1 MSIMTIAEALH
12 VALRE
17 EMARDQEVF
26 VIGEE
31 VGGQYGLFDMTTGLQ
46 DIFGKDRAIATPI
59 SEAGFV
65 GMSVGAALR
74 GMRPV
79 VELMYI
85 DFIGVCMD
93 QIINQAAKM
102 RYMTGG
108 QVSVPMVLL
117 LPTGSGRRNAGQHSQ
132 CLESMLAHVPGLK
145 MVAPTTPY
153 DAKGLLK
160 AAIRDDDPVMFLEPK
175 LIMGMKGEVPEGDYV
190 VPIGQAAVRREGK
203 DVTIIAWSRQVLYSL
218 EAAEKLQKE
227 GIDPEVIDL
236 RSLVPL
242 DWETITESV
251 RKTHRVVV
259 VEECVKRGGYGA
271 EISAQIAEELFAELS
286 QPVARVGALN
296 IVPPFS
302 PPLEDAFF
310 PHPKDIV
317 QAAKRTMMDERNGA

>member
-17 EMARDQEVF
+17 EMARDREVF

-160 AAIRDDDPVMFLEPK
+160 AAIRDNDPVMFLEHK
-175 LIMGMKGEVPEGDYV
+175 LLFGNKGEVPEGDYV
-190 VPIGQAAVRREGK
+190 VPIGQAAVRRKGQ
-203 DVTIIAWSRQVLYSL
+203 DLTIIAWSRQVLYAL
-218 EAAEKLQKE
+218 EAAEELQKE
-227 GIDPEVIDL
+227 GIAAEVIDL

-242 DWETITESV
+242 DWQTIAESV

-259 VEECVKRGGYGA
+259 AEECVKRGGYGA
-271 EISAQIAEELFAELS
+271 EISAQIAEELFAELD

-310 PHPKDIV
+310 PHPQDIV
-317 QAAKRTMMDERNGA
+317 AAARKLAR